1 MPTTLHAVFSPWAS
15 SASIRVN
22 WTWAEV
28 QLHLFKNGLPVGSGL
43 GSAVQGH
50 PCAAVAWL
58 ANTLGRLGI
67 PFRKG
72 EIILSGALAPLV
84 PVAPGDFV
92 SLSLSGMGEMHLNF
106 VP

>member
-1 MPTTLHAVFSPWAS
+1 M
-15 SASIRVN
+15 
-22 WTWAEV
+22 
-28 QLHLFKNGLPVGSGL
+28 QLQLLKNGEPAGSGL

-84 PVAPGDFV
+84 PVAAGDQV
-92 SLSLSGMGEMHLNF
+92 SLTLSGIGESSLRF
-106 VP
+106 IE